1 MRTVFVAAL
10 VFFPV
15 SLAVACGGDDAPT
28 VTPNAVSDE
37 AYLKAICSGSAAFS
51 DALLTKTKAEEIG
64 QVIKAF
70 SASMKALTPPDDLKD
85 YNTQFTKYLDDAVA
99 DPTSLVTR
107 TPPLPKQ
114 EIRDRLSAKESSVPE
129 CKDGTFFSRP
139 STGK

>member
-1 MRTVFVAAL
+1 MRTLFVAVLLPLAL
-10 VFFPV
+10 SVM
-15 SLAVACGGDDAPT
+15 VACGGDNAPKGR
-28 VTPNAVSDE
+28 PDAVSDE

-51 DALLTKTKAEEIG
+51 SALLTKTKAEEIG

-114 EIRDRLSAKESSVPE
+114 DVRDRLAVKESNVPE
-129 CKDGTFFSRP
+129 CKDGTFFSR
-139 STGK
+139 SSAGK